1 MIEIQRI
8 LCPVDFSDYSRHALD
23 HAVAIARWYDSS
35 ITLLH
40 VQPIEP
46 IYTFSPGGP
55 LMPPTMLTREQEAA
69 LLASLREFAE
79 EEIGSIPV
87 SFEVAEGNPASTIL
101 ERTCSRSTD
110 LVVMGTHGRSGFER
124 FILGSVTEKVLRRA
138 ACPVLSVPPRI
149 PDAAPVPQALF
160 RRILCP
166 IDFSG
171 SSIHA
176 LNYAVSL
183 AKEADAHLTVLNVLE
198 IPAETLEDAKGF
210 GRSLPPVMREYVKTA
225 EEEAHRRLEE
235 AIPASELVYFTVDTK
250 VSAGRPYREI
260 LRIAAADHSNL
271 IVMGVRGRGTRD
283 LLTFGSTT
291 QHVVREAECP
301 VLTLRG

>member
-23 HAVAIARWYDSS
+23 HAVAIARWYDST

-55 LMPPTMLTREQEAA
+55 LMPPTMLTQEQEAA
-69 LLASLREFAE
+69 LRVSLREFVE
-79 EEIGSIPV
+79 EEAGSIPV
-87 SFEVAEGNPASTIL
+87 RFEVAEGNPAFTIL
-101 ERTCSRSTD
+101 ERACSMSTD
-110 LVVMGTHGRSGFER
+110 LLVMGTHGRSGFER
-124 FILGSVTEKVLRRA
+124 FILGSVTEKVVRRA
-138 ACPVLSVPPRI
+138 ACPVLTVPPHI

-183 AKEADAHLTVLNVLE
+183 AKEADAHLTLMNVLE
-198 IPAETLEDAKGF
+198 IPAETLESARESSLALPQLM
-210 GRSLPPVMREYVKTA
+210 RSYVTAA
-225 EEEAHRRLEE
+225 EEDARQRLAE
-235 AIPASELVYFTVDTK
+235 AIPAAAREYCTVDTL
-250 VSAGRPYREI
+250 VAAGRPYREI
-260 LRIAAADHSNL
+260 LRIAGEFRSNL
-271 IVMGVRGRGTRD
+271 IVLGVHGRGTRD
-283 LLTFGSTT
+283 LLAFGSTT
-291 QHVVREAECP
+291 QQVVRAAECP